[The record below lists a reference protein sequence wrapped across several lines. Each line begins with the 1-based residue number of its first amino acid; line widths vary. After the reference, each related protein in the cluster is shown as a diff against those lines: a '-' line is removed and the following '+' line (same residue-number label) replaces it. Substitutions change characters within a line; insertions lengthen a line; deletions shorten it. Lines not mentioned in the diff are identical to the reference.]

1 MQRID
6 DRLTR
11 HDLKLSSSEA
21 LLSRRYRRSIT
32 EGMDPSEL
40 SIVTVQLSAFEG
52 KQVPSRSGSPQTTTI
67 RFADSLPI
75 RRPDKQR
82 TRLENPYAPPAHHH
96 NQHPHVQSMIVR
108 KSRSFVPVSNPT
120 SPSSKIMT
128 PSSSGSPKPL
138 TPYSQEPTK
147 VRTDQMS
154 RLNKPTPALPAASN
168 SSSSTSSARS
178 ASNSSRNSST
188 STQQTELLITTEMP
202 SEPSTMKPNAPVP
215 TPEGNRPASQKQPRL
230 KKNLIPPLT
239 KVHFSCYQSHRYFA
253 ASNNSVYPVP
263 CMACLKEDQLLRW
276 RCTFCC
282 LRICRECMQTIQK
295 CKRRSLKELMDCLVR
310 ALEAAGGA

>member
-6 DRLTR
+6 DRLAL
-11 HDLKLSSSEA
+11 HDLKLLSSEA

-52 KQVPSRSGSPQTTTI
+52 KQLPSRSGSSQTTTI
-67 RFADSLPI
+67 R
-75 RRPDKQR
+75 RPDKHR
-82 TRLENPYAPPAHHH
+82 TRLGIPYASPAHH
-96 NQHPHVQSMIVR
+96 NRQPYVQSMVVR
-108 KSRSFVPVSNPT
+108 KSRSFVPLSNPT

-128 PSSSGSPKPL
+128 PSSSGSPTPL

-154 RLNKPTPALPAASN
+154 RLNKPTTPLTAASN

-188 STQQTELLITTEMP
+188 STQKTELLITTEMP

-230 KKNLIPPLT
+230 MKNLIPPLT

-295 CKRRSLKELMDCLVR
+295 CKRRSLKELMECLVR